1 MKIIGLTGGI
11 GSGKSLVL
19 DIIRSLSIPTYSA
32 DEAGRRLLNTDP
44 KIIEGVTQLFGVEA
58 YENGL
63 ANRPFIA
70 QEVFQSKEKLEAL
83 NRIIHPVVI
92 DDFQGWRKKKAEQG
106 FRVCVRE
113 SAILF
118 ESNTYRDCDLIFC
131 VTAEDDIRIARV
143 MERDGVSKEKVLER
157 MGNQLPQ
164 REVAS
169 RSNMVI
175 DNSGRRA
182 IIPQVLKAL
191 TQADQISSQ

>member
-70 QEVFQSKEKLEAL
+70 QVVFQSKEKLEAL
-83 NRIIHPVVI
+83 NRIIHPVVM